1 MTWGDIPGVSTAY
14 KVERALAVAGR
25 EAPKEADQ

>member
-1 MTWGDIPGVSTAY
+1 MA
-14 KVERALAVAGR
+14 VERAGETYGEKKPAEAAGR